1 MVYILQLGAGDYFT
15 GGMMYDTRG
24 ILAQSQATWGFRAID
39 NDKIVGIMG
48 IMGDDMQR
56 DNITLLEYLV
66 LYYMSKLINRKRL
79 K

>member
-1 MVYILQLGAGDYFT
+1 MVYILQLWGGIHFT

-48 IMGDDMQR
+48 IMGDDMRR
-56 DNITLLEYLV
+56 DDVTLLKHL
-66 LYYMSKLINRKRL
+66 LQYYIE
-79 K
+79 